1 VLHRLL
7 NEPPRSL
14 CKVNGRAVPL
24 RVLRA
29 LGSVLVDVNGQG
41 AAQQLGD
48 SAACVQLLDARA
60 GTAQLAAQFG
70 ASLVWARTA
79 EGEAARARAAA
90 PSSQEEADAMQA
102 LVDDVAEAEP
112 EAGEDV
118 ALKRQ
123 LKVLDASRAALD
135 SCAMASQA
143 LDIGASDALRTAARE
158 LKSVALR
165 LEQHSGGA
173 AAASGRP
180 SDSGDDDDDDEGADV
195 ASALASVDQALGL
208 VRSATEVAANAS
220 AACSDAARALQS
232 SPGLRDEV
240 SARLRVLERLCR
252 KHSARSVDELLA
264 AAATARD
271 ALGNTDGAAEKAAA
285 MADAAAAAVR
295 DMARLGLQLSL
306 ARREAARQLQGHVEQ
321 SLAQLCMGGARLRV
335 ALEWHDIA
343 VTAGEEEDDEDGHGA
358 GGSSSHAIA
367 VPGADALGFDA
378 QCLYEPTP
386 TGFDRASLLLAT
398 GPGEPFRPL
407 SAVASGGERA
417 RVMLALKAVAAAA
430 AGPAVSLFDEVDA
443 GVGGSAGGA
452 VGAALRRLSLGTPEA
467 NPGGALQ
474 RQVLCVTHLPQ
485 VAAHAHV
492 HLAVSKVL
500 AADGRAVSVTAEL
513 HSRTERAAELGTLL
527 GLTPDAGEQLL
538 AMTEARE
545 PAPLS

>member
-1 VLHRLL
+1 M
-7 NEPPRSL
+7 
-14 CKVNGRAVPL
+14 NGRAVPL

-48 SAACVQLLDARA
+48 SAACVALLDARA
-60 GTAQLAAQFG
+60 GTTQLAAQFG

-135 SCAMASQA
+135 SCALATQA

-173 AAASGRP
+173 AAASSGRA
-180 SDSGDDDDDDEGADV
+180 SDDGDDEDEGADV

-252 KHSARSVDELLA
+252 KHSARSVDDLLA
-264 AAATARD
+264 AAATAKD

-295 DMARLGLQLSL
+295 DMARLGLQLGL

-321 SLAQLCMGGARLRV
+321 SLAQLCMEGARLRV

-343 VTAGEEEDDEDGHGA
+343 VPEGEEEEDEDEQGGGA
-358 GGSSSHAIA
+358 SSSHAVA
-367 VPGADALGFDA
+367 VPGADALGFDT

-417 RVMLALKAVAAAA
+417 RVMLALKAVAAAS

-452 VGAALRRLSLGTPEA
+452 VGAALRRLALGGSPEA

-492 HLAVSKVL
+492 HLAVSKVP

-513 HSRTERAAELGTLL
+513 HSRKERAAELGTLL